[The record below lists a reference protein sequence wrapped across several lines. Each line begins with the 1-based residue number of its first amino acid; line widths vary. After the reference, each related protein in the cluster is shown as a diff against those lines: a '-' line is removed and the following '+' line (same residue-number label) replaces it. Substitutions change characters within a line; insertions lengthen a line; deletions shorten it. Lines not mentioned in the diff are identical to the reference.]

1 MAGFREKRNK
11 IPRRKKKT
19 DASSI
24 GPLFHRLFPVG
35 NRLFISTVVAAA
47 AGLNDFKIAMIVI
60 TAAAIAIAFIVVAA
74 AITIAIAAT
83 AAKST
88 KLIAENVAKQCNNTD
103 ESDDPEDHA
112 KDSSGLFVH
121 SSTTSLN

>member
-1 MAGFREKRNK
+1 MRNK
-11 IPRRKKKT
+11 NTETQKKT

-47 AGLNDFKIAMIVI
+47 AGLNDFKIAMIVV
-60 TAAAIAIAFIVVAA
+60 AAAIAIAFIVVAA

>member
-1 MAGFREKRNK
+1 MRNK

-47 AGLNDFKIAMIVI
+47 AGLNDFKIAMIVV
-60 TAAAIAIAFIVVAA
+60 AAAIAIAFIIVAA
-74 AITIAIAAT
+74 AITITIAIAAT

-112 KDSSGLFVH
+112 KDSSGLLVH

>member
-1 MAGFREKRNK
+1 MRNK

-35 NRLFISTVVAAA
+35 NRLFISTVVATA

-60 TAAAIAIAFIVVAA
+60 TAAAIAIAIAFIVVAA

>member
-1 MAGFREKRNK
+1 MWQDFGKCETK
-11 IPRRKKKT
+11 IPRRKKRT

-47 AGLNDFKIAMIVI
+47 AGLNDFKIAMIVV
-60 TAAAIAIAFIVVAA
+60 AAAIAIAFIVVAA
-74 AITIAIAAT
+74 AITIAIATT